1 MYYLDLYNSHTG
13 ETVFHRSDLRSPMVR
28 KTELITSLPKE
39 TIKQKL
45 LNKLSQKGIKALKRE
60 TRFLELLNIVNNL

>member
-13 ETVFHRSDLRSPMVR
+13 ATVFYRSDLRSPMVR

-45 LNKLSQKGIKALKRE
+45 LNKLSQNGIKALKRE